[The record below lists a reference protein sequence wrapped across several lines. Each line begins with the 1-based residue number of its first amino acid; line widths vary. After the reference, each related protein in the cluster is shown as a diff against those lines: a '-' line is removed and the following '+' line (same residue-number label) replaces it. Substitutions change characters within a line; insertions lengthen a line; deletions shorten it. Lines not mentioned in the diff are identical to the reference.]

1 MPKTS
6 KKNTTSPYILR
17 TIKKKLQGICPTCGG
32 TLPNHR
38 GICPVWGEE
47 LDKKFNDVDNS
58 VKRIDVLVDDLL
70 ERYSPEQDV

>member
-1 MPKTS
+1 MTS

-17 TIKKKLQGICPTCGG
+17 TIKKKLQGKCPSCGG
-32 TLPNHR
+32 TLPEHR

-47 LDKKFNDVDNS
+47 IEKKFDNVDDN

-70 ERYSPEQDV
+70 QRYRSEQDV